1 MLPVIAIV
9 PIGYSTG
16 RTSGGFEYW
25 IDGICH
31 AGIALPMSIAMI
43 MNVSNIARPEIIQ
56 HTLKF

>member
-1 MLPVIAIV
+1 MLPVIAII

-31 AGIALPMSIAMI
+31 AGIALPKSRDMI
-43 MNVSNIARPEIIQ
+43 TNISKIPSPE
-56 HTLKF
+56 TM